1 MIDEEFYK
9 QHTLPQAPVSEGV
22 ATLPKKIGPYPIE
35 SLLSKGGMSLLYLGK
50 HPEQDIPLA
59 IKVLSDEFVTHDEIK
74 QQFLRESEIIAMTDH
89 PNIIGLYGQGEWE
102 GGLYIAMEFV
112 QGISLRQF
120 IKTQTLSLKSALNII
135 LQVAYALLHLH
146 SHGVIHRDLKP
157 ENILINEDGQVKV
170 IDFGIALFAA
180 SGDEKTSVSSR
191 LLGTPN
197 YMSPE
202 QKKNPLKVNHQTD
215 IYSLGILAYELILG
229 RFSYGSIQLEL
240 LPEGIR
246 EIITKAV
253 QPNLSKRY
261 DDIVDFI
268 TDINQYMKSGALE
281 KHRTGHDQIRELLE
295 KITTA
300 HRDILPESPPN
311 WNELDIGIGRPKNI
325 YSLTSFYEFEMLP
338 DRSIFVLFADIPEHE
353 IESLPHLGY
362 LKGISRALLHPFL
375 SGERSFNLNE
385 YTTALNR
392 ILAKDHFCP
401 ALALVTIHF
410 QPENELFEAFS
421 CGLGSLWHIPFGATK
436 PRELTSFN
444 DYIGKTEQMRF
455 DLNSDNWREG
465 DLLIVHSFNL
475 NEESAVL
482 EKSIADYIQLN
493 PRKQAEALFRRLAM
507 QKELNVE
514 SCPHALLVMQRI
526 L

>member
-1 MIDEEFYK
+1 MFNEEFYK
-9 QHTLPQAPVSEGV
+9 QHTLPSAPIS
-22 ATLPKKIGPYPIE
+22 ASTTSLPKQIGPYPIE

-50 HPEQDIPLA
+50 HPEKELPIA
-59 IKVLSDEFVTHDEIK
+59 IKVLSDEFVTHEEIK
-74 QQFLRESEIIAMTDH
+74 QQFLRESEIIALTDH
-89 PNIIGLYGQGEWE
+89 PNIIGLFGQGEWE

-146 SHGVIHRDLKP
+146 THGVIHRDLKP
-157 ENILINEDGQVKV
+157 ENILITEDGQVKV
-170 IDFGIALFAA
+170 IDFGIALLAA
-180 SGDEKTSVSSR
+180 SGSEKESVSSR

-215 IYSLGILAYELILG
+215 IYSLGVLAYELILG
-229 RFSYGSIQLEL
+229 RFSYGTLQLEL

-246 EIITKAV
+246 NIIAQAV
-253 QPNLSKRY
+253 QPSLSKRY

-268 TDINQYMKSGALE
+268 TDINQYMKSPELE

-295 KITTA
+295 KITIA
-300 HRDILPESPPN
+300 HRDILPDNLPS
-311 WNELDIGIGRPKNI
+311 WNEFDIGIGRPKNI
-325 YSLTSFYEFEMLP
+325 YSLTTFYQFEMLP
-338 DRSIFVLFADIPEHE
+338 DRSIFVLFAEIQEHE

-375 SGERSFNLNE
+375 IGERPFNLSE
-385 YTTALNR
+385 YTSALNN
-392 ILAKDHFCP
+392 ILANDHFCP
-401 ALALVTIHF
+401 ALALITVHL
-410 QPENELFEAFS
+410 QPENEIFEAYS

-436 PRELTSFN
+436 PREITSFN
-444 DYIGKTEQMRF
+444 DLLGKKEQATF
-455 DLNSDNWREG
+455 DMSSDNWREG
-465 DLLIVHSFNL
+465 DLLIIHSFDPNK
-475 NEESAVL
+475 NKQPMEQI
-482 EKSIADYIQLN
+482 IADYIQLS
-493 PRKQAEALFRRLAM
+493 PRKQAEALFRKIATEQTLD
-507 QKELNVE
+507 LE